1 MSGILEGVVVVDLTQ
16 ALSGPTLTRYLSE
29 LGADV
34 VKVEIPTTGDI
45 TRGSATV
52 RNGRSGYF
60 ISVNRGKR
68 SLCID
73 VKDPRGLSVIKDL
86 IATADVFVENFSPGT
101 VARLGLG
108 WDVVSATNSRLIMC
122 SISAFGQE
130 GTRSHLPGYDGVAQ
144 AYSGVTSMNGEAGGP
159 PIVAG
164 AAVGDVMTGV
174 NGVAAVLGALY
185 WRERS
190 GIGQRV
196 AVSLVDAY
204 LQAHDSSLQS
214 YSLTDGDVVQTR
226 SGRFHPLACP
236 YGIFTAR
243 DGYLFICA
251 AADRHWRDVC
261 AAMGRHDLADP
272 SHLWGVRSTRQ
283 AAKDDV
289 NAFLDA
295 WLLAL
300 PSRDAAVALLQRH
313 RVPVGPVLSI
323 DEVAQDAEL
332 RAVGSIRVIQDPGAG
347 ELVVP
352 GFPLRFSATPVRESD
367 APAPRL
373 GEHNR
378 EVVLGLA
385 GRDDAAYAELL
396 AAGVLHASDPA

>member
-73 VKDPRGLSVIKDL
+73 IKDPRGLSVIKDL

>member
-1 MSGILEGVVVVDLTQ
+1 
-16 ALSGPTLTRYLSE
+16 
-29 LGADV
+29 
-34 VKVEIPTTGDI
+34 
-45 TRGSATV
+45 
-52 RNGRSGYF
+52 
-60 ISVNRGKR
+60 
-68 SLCID
+68 
-73 VKDPRGLSVIKDL
+73 
-86 IATADVFVENFSPGT
+86 
-101 VARLGLG
+101 
-108 WDVVSATNSRLIMC
+108 
-122 SISAFGQE
+122 
-130 GTRSHLPGYDGVAQ
+130 
-144 AYSGVTSMNGEAGGP
+144 
-159 PIVAG
+159 
-164 AAVGDVMTGV
+164 
-174 NGVAAVLGALY
+174 
-185 WRERS
+185 
-190 GIGQRV
+190 
-196 AVSLVDAY
+196 
-204 LQAHDSSLQS
+204 
-214 YSLTDGDVVQTR
+214 
-226 SGRFHPLACP
+226 
-236 YGIFTAR
+236 
-243 DGYLFICA
+243 
-251 AADRHWRDVC
+251 
-261 AAMGRHDLADP
+261 MGRHDLADP

-323 DEVAQDAEL
+323 DEVVQDAEL